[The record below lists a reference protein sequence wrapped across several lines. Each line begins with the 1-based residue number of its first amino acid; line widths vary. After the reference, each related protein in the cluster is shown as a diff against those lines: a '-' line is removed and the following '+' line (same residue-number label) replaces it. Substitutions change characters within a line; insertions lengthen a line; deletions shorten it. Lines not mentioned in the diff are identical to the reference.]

1 MINVVVLAGRGC
13 KIDRKIITNNECSQI
28 EWKSAIRMIGHFSGL
43 EATKGAMFLS
53 PSSRNTRDRKGEE
66 EEEEGVVVVEEM
78 YPFTLL
84 ISWKC
89 QQASLKRLEVSSD
102 PILQRSILWVFVD
115 EFSSAKGTAAS

>member
-1 MINVVVLAGRGC
+1 
-13 KIDRKIITNNECSQI
+13 
-28 EWKSAIRMIGHFSGL
+28 
-43 EATKGAMFLS
+43 MFLS
-53 PSSRNTRDRKGEE
+53 PSSRNTRDRKG

-89 QQASLKRLEVSSD
+89 QQTSLKRLEVSSD

>member
-1 MINVVVLAGRGC
+1 
-13 KIDRKIITNNECSQI
+13 
-28 EWKSAIRMIGHFSGL
+28 
-43 EATKGAMFLS
+43 MFLS

>member
-1 MINVVVLAGRGC
+1 MHDWTLFCLG
-13 KIDRKIITNNECSQI
+13 
-28 EWKSAIRMIGHFSGL
+28 
-43 EATKGAMFLS
+43 ATKDAMFLS
-53 PSSRNTRDRKGEE
+53 PSSRNTRDRKG

-102 PILQRSILWVFVD
+102 PFLQRSILWVFVD

>member
-1 MINVVVLAGRGC
+1 
-13 KIDRKIITNNECSQI
+13 
-28 EWKSAIRMIGHFSGL
+28 
-43 EATKGAMFLS
+43 MFLS
-53 PSSRNTRDRKGEE
+53 PSSRNTRDRKG
-66 EEEEGVVVVEEM
+66 EEEGVVVVEEM

-102 PILQRSILWVFVD
+102 PFLRRSILWVFVD